1 MLVAGLL
8 LFSAALILI
17 AFVVNAHAFATA
29 ADHFTANVSLTE
41 EARKAA
47 LEAARSGALIRTLLF
62 GPGAIV
68 FGSAGLFTL
77 VSGQRRRR

>member
-1 MLVAGLL
+1 MLVGGLL

-29 ADHFTANVSLTE
+29 AEHYTANLSLTE
-41 EARKAA
+41 EARKVGV
-47 LEAARSGALIRTLLF
+47 EQARAGALVRTLLF

-68 FGSAGLFTL
+68 FGSAGLFAL